1 MFLFCVCICM
11 PVCVCMKSA
20 ANQKVIGSTARFFFC
35 NREDKLSA
43 KMEN

>member
-1 MFLFCVCICM
+1 MYMYACVCVYEIRG
-11 PVCVCMKSA
+11 KSKG
-20 ANQKVIGSTARFFFC
+20 NWLYGPFFFFC

>member
-1 MFLFCVCICM
+1 MYMYACVCVYEIRG
-11 PVCVCMKSA
+11 KSKG
-20 ANQKVIGSTARFFFC
+20 NWLYGPFFFL